1 MRYYPLFVYLSGKR
15 CLVVGAGEVGRREI
29 ETPINP
35 RAENPPLLALAEP
48 VDQLKRVLD
57 RPGVVFERREF
68 RESDLDGRFL
78 VIASTASEEVNWRIS
93 RLCHQRGILCNVVD
107 QPEKCSFIVPA
118 MFSRGDLTL
127 AVSTGG
133 ASPALA
139 KKIRK
144 SLDEYFGSE
153 YGAFLVLMGRLRPM
167 VLELKLPTQEN
178 SRMFRELVA
187 SELLDA
193 LGADDLDLAGDILAR
208 HLPEPLHGRIP
219 ELLHG
224 LA

>member
-1 MRYYPLFVYLSGKR
+1 
-15 CLVVGAGEVGRREI
+15 
-29 ETPINP
+29 
-35 RAENPPLLALAEP
+35 
-48 VDQLKRVLD
+48 
-57 RPGVVFERREF
+57 
-68 RESDLDGRFL
+68 
-78 VIASTASEEVNWRIS
+78 
-93 RLCHQRGILCNVVD
+93 VVD

-139 KKIRK
+139 KKVRK

-167 VLELKLPTQEN
+167 VLELELPTEEN
-178 SRMFRELVA
+178 SALFRELVG

-193 LGADDLDLAGDILAR
+193 LGADDTGRAADVLAR
-208 HLPEPLHGRIP
+208 HLPDPLKARIP